1 MFEIKLMKLK
11 FRIRPNE
18 ELADALR
25 RHLQRE
31 PTFGELIACF
41 GGRAVGS
48 SELRPRPLCGE
59 YYDTSAIDKKS
70 T

>member
-1 MFEIKLMKLK
+1 MKLK

-18 ELADALR
+18 DLAEALE
-25 RHLQRE
+25 RHLGR
-31 PTFGELIACF
+31 PATFEEFVACF

-48 SELRPRPLCGE
+48 SEIRPRPLAGE
-59 YYDTSAIDKKS
+59 HYDTNAIDKKS